1 MSQNVTMVVSRAY
14 IAQESRA
21 DLWDAWL
28 TALLAAMEVE
38 TPTIRFLEKVSIMK
52 VSDLQD
58 VIVSVDLAREH
69 DDRTVA
75 YELRHE
81 ALRLLVASRGE
92 AIEAGESKRRADNA
106 KVYDN
111 ERDRGCR

>member
-1 MSQNVTMVVSRAY
+1 MSQNVTMISMAY
-14 IAQESRA
+14 IDRESRA

-28 TALLAAMEVE
+28 TALLAAMDVE
-38 TPTIRFLEKVSIMK
+38 APTIQFLEKVSIMK

-69 DDRTVA
+69 GDRTVA

-92 AIEAGESKRRADNA
+92 EG
-106 KVYDN
+106 
-111 ERDRGCR
+111 G